1 MWLFG
6 LNLGE
11 PTDPEVSAADD
22 ILPLA
27 EFGPLAI
34 PLFDSLYNFAHWLT
48 RNREDAEDLVQET
61 YLKAL
66 RGFASFQPG
75 TNFKAWIFKILRN
88 TCYTAAGKQR
98 SRMTVA
104 IESEEDIPAPL
115 RNVINPESL
124 LITAGEIEQ
133 LRLAIDQLP
142 PSFREVL
149 LLRETENASYQEI
162 AEILSIPKGT
172 VMSRLQRAR
181 SMIRNSLLKSGG
193 RSPVEVREES
203 KECSAANS
211 G

>member
-1 MWLFG
+1 MRLFG

-11 PTDPEVSAADD
+11 STDPKISAARDA
-22 ILPLA
+22 LAVAEFEPLA
-27 EFGPLAI
+27 M

-75 TNFKAWIFKILRN
+75 TNFRAWIFKILRN

-98 SRMTVA
+98 GRTTVA
-104 IESEEDIPAPL
+104 IESEEDIPGPL
-115 RNVINPESL
+115 LDFINPESL
-124 LITAGEIEQ
+124 LITAGEIEELQ
-133 LRLAIDQLP
+133 QAIDQLP

-162 AEILSIPKGT
+162 SAILSIPMGT

-181 SMIRNSLLKSGG
+181 AMIRNSLLKPGG
-193 RSPVEVREES
+193 KSPIQAAEES